1 MFQASHSLSFLYLM
15 EGNNN
20 SSANSFHF
28 DILAFLRLCLKQWKW
43 FVIICFLAAVYGV
56 YSYLKNPPKQQICA
70 SVMLPTMSGTNN
82 MVLDLAKNFSFG
94 DMFGGSSSTENE
106 SMVLGSYDQFLRTT
120 RKLGLNVGY
129 QYKSKLNWKNIH
141 LNPPIKVDFPQ
152 SIADTLTI
160 GHIFEL
166 TRKKDDKFDI
176 SVELFK
182 KDFEFKNLTMP
193 CTVKLPTGEFSFY
206 TTEVFKKSKSSKF
219 RVIVSSYND
228 AAQVLASTVD
238 ISIPNKK
245 ADFLGLS
252 YLTNEPEFGILLL
265 NTVIESYNDIADSQK
280 DQRNNR
286 TLQMV
291 NNRLSSLSDELR
303 TSEHQIETFKAQ
315 HNLTDIEADAQL
327 LLQQV
332 GKIENSLLVAETENA
347 IIKSTRD
354 FINNPDNQYQLIP
367 ALGVGV
373 KIDGQSAGTNNSAN
387 DAISEYNKLV
397 LERMKMLTSAKNN
410 NATLKLLDDQLDALL
425 ANIKES
431 VERAYVNSNIA
442 LKDVRSK
449 AGSTQS
455 VINAYPTLEREYL
468 GMKRDQLVQEQL
480 YLFLLKQREET
491 SISLSTNTQSC
502 VTIDQ
507 PHVMSI
513 PVGMGPFKK
522 IFVYLVFGGIIA
534 LALVFLLKY
543 MKVGFFNLAGLK
555 AVAKVPVLGEIS
567 GCNAEMDVT
576 VTPATAQTRADV
588 MFTLDRINGKRVLV
602 TAPTAGQYSDFAAI
616 ALAASFAEV
625 GKKTVLIDADYRAAG
640 LDNTGASLADF
651 TSGSAAMSDIL
662 HSDYMGISGLDGIP
676 AGKADVP
683 GRVLSSAR
691 MFELIDRLT
700 EEYDYVFIAASEV
713 GSYSETYALAPVS
726 DLTLMIVLT
735 GEATPGD
742 IKKVNDLAE
751 EGRFPNIALIA
762 TSK

>member
-1 MFQASHSLSFLYLM
+1 M
-15 EGNNN
+15 EGSNN

-28 DILAFLRLCLKQWKW
+28 DIQAFVRLCLKQWKW
-43 FVIICFLAAVYGV
+43 FVVICFLTGAYGA
-56 YSYLKNPPKQQICA
+56 YSYLKNPPVQQVTA
-70 SVMLPTMSGTNN
+70 SVMLPTMSGSNN

-106 SMVLGSYDQFLRTT
+106 AMVLGSYDQFLRTT
-120 RKLGLNVGY
+120 HKLGLNVGY
-129 QYKSKLNWKNIH
+129 QYKGKLNWKYTH

-152 SIADTLTI
+152 SVADTLSI
-160 GHIFEL
+160 GHIFNL

-176 SVELFK
+176 KVKLFK

-206 TTEVFKKSKSSKF
+206 TTEAFIKSKSSKF

-228 AAQVLASTVD
+228 AAQGLASTVD

-245 ADFLGLS
+245 ADFLWLS

-291 NNRLSSLSDELR
+291 NNRLASLSDELR
-303 TSEHQIETFKAQ
+303 TSEQQIETFKAQ

-332 GKIENSLLVAETENA
+332 GKIENSLLVAQTENA

-354 FINNPDNQYQLIP
+354 FINNPANQYQLIP
-367 ALGVGV
+367 ALGAGV
-373 KIDGQSAGTNNSAN
+373 NIDGKSAGSNNSAN

-397 LERMKMLTSAKNN
+397 LERMKMMTSAKNN
-410 NATLKLLDDQLDALL
+410 NATLKLIDEQLDALL
-425 ANIKES
+425 SNIKES

-449 AGSTQS
+449 AGSTQT
-455 VINAYPTLEREYL
+455 VINSYPTLEREYL

-491 SISLSTNTQSC
+491 SISLSTSTQSC

-507 PHVMSI
+507 PHVMSV

-522 IFVYLVFGGIIA
+522 VFIFMVFGGIIA
-534 LALVFLLKY
+534 LGLIFLLKY

-567 GCNAEMDVT
+567 GCNDEMNVT
-576 VTPATAQTRADV
+576 VTPSTAQTRADV
-588 MFTLDRINGKRVLV
+588 IFTLDRINGKRVLV
-602 TAPTAGQYSDFAAI
+602 TAPAAGQKSDFAAL
-616 ALAASFAEV
+616 ALAASLAEV
-625 GKKTVLIDADYRAAG
+625 GKRTVIIDADYRTDG
-640 LDNTGASLADF
+640 LENTGASLADY
-651 TSGSAAMSDIL
+651 TSGTATQSDIL
-662 HSDYMGISGLDGIP
+662 HSNYMGITGLDGIP
-676 AGKADVP
+676 AGIADVP

-691 MFELIDRLT
+691 MPQLIDSLT
-700 EEYDYVFIAASEV
+700 AEYDYVVIAASEV
-713 GSYSETYALAPVS
+713 GNYSETYALAPVT
-726 DLTLMIVLT
+726 DLTLMAVLT
-735 GEATPGD
+735 AVATPGD
-742 IKKVNDLAE
+742 IKNVNDLAE

-762 TSK
+762 TNK